1 MSKTHT
7 KSAFINF
14 DLFEYIEE
22 TTNPTLAAAMARN
35 VAWRVDS
42 LIQNFSRQIF
52 KTVREGLTQRKTETI
67 ASKLTRDG
75 HAEIMM
81 ALRDLALSEEAFAEF
96 SKGATG
102 AMKNI
107 KDLIRF
113 RDHAHEVAHDLVA
126 LTFKWDGTI
135 NSFPLET
142 IDQAFAR
149 PVEMKVG
156 RDQRR
161 RIKVSI
167 DRRAQEYN
175 LNEEE
180 RGHLAERRLLSAQSE
195 MDEISET
202 LDSQQDIVFCM
213 FQFAIHADTDM
224 DLADKF
230 YHLDTSV
237 QRALITSAM
246 EAARR
251 AETDA
256 TNSRRISD
264 AEFDDI
270 CVGALRIE
278 RTLQGVLTSSQF
290 AMRETAEA

>member
-1 MSKTHT
+1 MNCTRRRIVINQRRTFYTEMVSLTTYEEEQRDVADDSTDPYVVLRNKTHT

-14 DLFEYIEE
+14 NLFEYIEE

-52 KTVREGLTQRKTETI
+52 KTVREGLINRKTETI

-96 SKGATG
+96 GKGATG

-113 RDHAHEVAHDLVA
+113 RDHVHEVAHDLVA

-161 RIKVSI
+161 RIKV
-167 DRRAQEYN
+167 RVQPQRGRAWPSG
-175 LNEEE
+175 
-180 RGHLAERRLLSAQSE
+180 RASSAVCTKR
-195 MDEISET
+195 D
-202 LDSQQDIVFCM
+202 
-213 FQFAIHADTDM
+213 
-224 DLADKF
+224 
-230 YHLDTSV
+230 
-237 QRALITSAM
+237 
-246 EAARR
+246 
-251 AETDA
+251 
-256 TNSRRISD
+256 
-264 AEFDDI
+264 
-270 CVGALRIE
+270 G
-278 RTLQGVLTSSQF
+278 
-290 AMRETAEA
+290 